1 MPAFQVT
8 SICLYARQ
16 PVFAS
21 DPRLPNRHATIGEI
35 EARFFSW
42 DFRLPVRT
50 KPPDGGRYE

>member
-21 DPRLPNRHATIGEI
+21 LSACNKTFPCTILAGLS
-35 EARFFSW
+35 AQRNFY
-42 DFRLPVRT
+42 
-50 KPPDGGRYE
+50 GR